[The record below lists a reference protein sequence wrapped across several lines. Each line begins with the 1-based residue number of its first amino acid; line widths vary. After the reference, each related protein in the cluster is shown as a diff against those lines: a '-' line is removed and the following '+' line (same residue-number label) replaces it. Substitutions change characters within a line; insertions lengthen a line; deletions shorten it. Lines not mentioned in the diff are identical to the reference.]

1 MEFAC
6 ESFDLV
12 ITRCRN
18 PLCVQLDMELLE
30 VKETADVVGRN
41 PLCVQLDMEST
52 SGKVRQIRAAGAKTG
67 GSVFFSHVKG
77 HCTDS

>member
-1 MEFAC
+1 MRK
-6 ESFDLV
+6 ESAWL
-12 ITRCRN
+12 CRN
-18 PLCVQLDMELLE
+18 PLCVQLDMEMLFWAEQIFL
-30 VKETADVVGRN
+30 VSRN